1 HLTNDKTPTIKGTAK
16 AGSKVEIY
24 DNGDR
29 IGETTAKADG
39 SWEFAP
45 KSPLVEG
52 EYNITATATD
62 KAGNVSN
69 ASNVATVTI
78 DLHTSKPV

>member
-1 HLTNDKTPTIKGTAK
+1 MIKGAVNLTKTSRWLNNDKTPTIKGTAK

-39 SWEFAP
+39 SWEFTP
-45 KSPLVEG
+45 ELTKQG
-52 EYNITATATD
+52 EHKFY
-62 KAGNVSN
+62 SN
-69 ASNVATVTI
+69 C
-78 DLHTSKPV
+78 